1 MTKHCWDGADGRASQ
16 PIDELWNDDA
26 FLTQLSRG
34 IDPSHGEDHLA
45 QLFLAECERINSEI
59 PAAPTL
65 ASLGI
70 ATGVTSISNKYDDA
84 PTNTFPVVDDNIVA
98 DEPEEATVIA
108 LPRRRWGNSF
118 AHGLV
123 GAAAATLLI
132 AGSGSLIYNADEGSS
147 LYPISQKMFGNSDT
161 SKATVVEL
169 ASKLEQAQQLTDR
182 GDGHGARLAL
192 EQAHDLLQ
200 KLAEPEQS
208 QAAKKLKDAEASLA
222 PSPQAPVAP
231 EPSAPPLPTVTQ
243 TVTSTVTTTVA
254 PSSETPS
261 TGASKS
267 STEPT
272 PPSTTEAPVSPA
284 PRAPLF
290 GGDLDSLEPLQ

>member
-1 MTKHCWDGADGRASQ
+1 MTKHRWDGVDGRASQ
-16 PIDELWNDDA
+16 PIDGLWNDDA

-45 QLFLAECERINSEI
+45 QLFLAERERINFDI

-65 ASLGI
+65 SSLGI
-70 ATGVTSISNKYDDA
+70 ATEVTSISNKYDDA
-84 PTNTFPVVDDNIVA
+84 PTNTFPVVDDNAVV

-147 LYPISQKMFGNSDT
+147 LYPINQKMFGNSAT

-200 KLAEPEQS
+200 KLADPEQS

-222 PSPQAPVAP
+222 P
-231 EPSAPPLPTVTQ
+231 EPSAPPSPTVTQ

-254 PSSETPS
+254 PPSETPS

-272 PPSTTEAPVSPA
+272 PPPTTEVTVSPA
-284 PRAPLF
+284 PLAPLF
-290 GGDLDSLEPLQ
+290 GGDLDSVEPLQ